1 VNGFQNKR
9 SEKQSINLVQR
20 KERGKEKEEDDIEEK
35 GKAGVGWAVVAR
47 TSKPS
52 N

>member
-1 VNGFQNKR
+1 L
-9 SEKQSINLVQR
+9 SER
-20 KERGKEKEEDDIEEK
+20 KERGKEKEEEDIEEK
-35 GKAGVGWAVVAR
+35 GKAGVEWAVVAR

>member
-20 KERGKEKEEDDIEEK
+20 GRKEGKKKKKRI
-35 GKAGVGWAVVAR
+35 
-47 TSKPS
+47 
-52 N
+52 